1 MLFLEC
7 FLNADIFNYF
17 IFQSFGSFI
26 VTKLFYKCEETV
38 CFTYCLITSQ
48 WYQEFY
54 ARIYRNIFVFS
65 IKEFLLLCSLLRG
78 STIVIFQQLDIK
90 ISYIVHKI
98 QGLCAIQRRI
108 KPEKKSSELNIH
120 KMFNFPSEPQN
131 TFLSKHP
138 TIQRTT

>member
-17 IFQSFGSFI
+17 IFQSLGSFI
-26 VTKLFYKCEETV
+26 VTELFYKCEKTV
-38 CFTYCLITSQ
+38 CFTYRLIASQ
-48 WYQEFY
+48 CYQEFY
-54 ARIYRNIFVFS
+54 ARIYRNFHVFS
-65 IKEFLLLCSLLRG
+65 IKEYLLLYSYA

-98 QGLCAIQRRI
+98 QGLCAIQQRI

-120 KMFNFPSEPQN
+120 KMFNSPSEPQN

-138 TIQRTT
+138 AIQGTT